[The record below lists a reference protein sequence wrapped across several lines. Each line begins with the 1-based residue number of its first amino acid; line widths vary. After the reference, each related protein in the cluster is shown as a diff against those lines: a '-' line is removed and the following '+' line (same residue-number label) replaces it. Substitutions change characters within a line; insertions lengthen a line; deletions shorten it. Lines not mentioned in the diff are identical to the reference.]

1 MGAHPSIP
9 VEDGDVVLHIQINQM
24 RQLSRIVTTV
34 APIQEV
40 YSLSIQ
46 PGQSFLG
53 LFDRK
58 KTLRFHR
65 GGGNV
70 DDDSLEMPYAS
81 LKGTM
86 LEIRNTKDGTGQV
99 YKTGDYL
106 YRTGWTGEYVAQI
119 AEKMAPLIKCIHRP
133 NRFMVAGREYKLKSQ
148 GPSVLVG

>member
-9 VEDGDVVLHIQINQM
+9 IEDGDVVLHIQINSI
-24 RQLSRIVTTV
+24 RLPSRIVTTV
-34 APIQEV
+34 APIQDV
-40 YSLSIQ
+40 YSLSVQ

-65 GGGNV
+65 GGG
-70 DDDSLEMPYAS
+70 DIDSLEMPYAS

-106 YRTGWTGEYVAQI
+106 FRTGWTGEYVAQI
-119 AEKMAPLIKCIHRP
+119 AEKMARLIKCIHRP

-148 GPSVLVG
+148 GASVLVG